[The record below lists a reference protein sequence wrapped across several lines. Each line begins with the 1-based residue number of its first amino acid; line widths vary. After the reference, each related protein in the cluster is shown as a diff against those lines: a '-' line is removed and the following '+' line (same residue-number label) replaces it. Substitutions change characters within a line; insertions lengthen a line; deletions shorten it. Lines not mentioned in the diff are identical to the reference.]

1 MQVDRSG
8 MALVLTLMAV
18 SFLAAV
24 TVQLSTSVNWQMQAA
39 ANQGRVV
46 QLDAILTSGLHLAQ
60 AALLADQKNNEFD
73 TVFDS
78 WANLT
83 PETMK
88 NLFSEAVVE
97 IKVTDLSGRL
107 QVNALVETEEQKKQR
122 DEAEKRGPRGPK
134 KKKKFTQVQYD
145 LWMQMLLSGDFAVED
160 EDTARVL
167 LDSLIDWLD
176 EDDEEL
182 ENGAE
187 QGYYSGLD
195 PPYAPANGP
204 MLVPGE
210 LSLVRGWNGRLLHGD
225 KEHSGII
232 DYLTVYGDDGKININ
247 TAPTPVLKAL
257 SPEMTDEL
265 AADVVEFRNDEAN
278 KDLLSQPDWYRRMG
292 GFPGD
297 ITLSNDVLTTTS
309 SFFLVTVTARTD
321 TLQRTG
327 QGVLQRLKNG
337 EQRLLF
343 WKVE

>member
-1 MQVDRSG
+1 MLADRSG
-8 MALVLTLMAV
+8 MALVLTLLAV

-24 TVQLSTSVNWQMQAA
+24 TVQLSTSINWQMQAA

-46 QLDAILTSGLHLAQ
+46 QLDAVLTSGLHLVQ
-60 AALLADQKNNEFD
+60 AALLADQKKNEFD

-78 WANLT
+78 WAVFT
-83 PETMK
+83 PETLQT
-88 NLFSEAVVE
+88 LFPGAVVE
-97 IKVTDLSGRL
+97 IKVADLSGRL

-122 DEAEKRGPRGPK
+122 EEGEKRGPRGGK

-145 LWMQMLLSGDFAVED
+145 LWLQMLLSGDFAVED
-160 EDTARVL
+160 EDTARNL

-204 MLVPGE
+204 MLVAGE
-210 LSLVRGWNGRLLHGD
+210 LGLVRGWNERLLNGD

-247 TAPTPVLKAL
+247 TAPAPVLKAL

-265 AADVVEFRNDEAN
+265 ATDVIEFRNDEAN
-278 KDLLSQPDWYRRMG
+278 REQLQDPEWYRRIG

-297 ITLSNDVLTTTS
+297 ITLGDDVLTTSS